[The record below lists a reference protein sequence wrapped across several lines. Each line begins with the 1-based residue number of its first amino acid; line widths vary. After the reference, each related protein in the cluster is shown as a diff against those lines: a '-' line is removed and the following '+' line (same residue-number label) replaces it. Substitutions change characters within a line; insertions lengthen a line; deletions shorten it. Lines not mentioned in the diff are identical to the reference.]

1 MYCIYSLFRVW
12 SAPWMLWQSRSI
24 HPTSCLRGTQL
35 QRGCVRLPKKDHHH
49 HNLCRGCWMRHYLS
63 SWRSPIGEQLVNPVT
78 KKPSFLTFMS
88 FQRNNSAIF
97 FGLCWI
103 IIIIIL
109 TTTGINMMRG
119 GTERLR
125 VSGQLPSLHLDT
137 RGVAWFQVWACP
149 WWWWGGGW

>member
-1 MYCIYSLFRVW
+1 MKCTMNALTKQVNPSHIV
-12 SAPWMLWQSRSI
+12 SAGDASPK
-24 HPTSCLRGTQL
+24 
-35 QRGCVRLPKKDHHH
+35 RLCPSAKKDHHH

-63 SWRSPIGEQLVNPVT
+63 SWRSPIGEQLVNPI

-109 TTTGINMMRG
+109 TTTGININMMRG

>member
-1 MYCIYSLFRVW
+1 MHHECFDKAGQSIPHRVCGGRNSKEVVSVCQKRSSSSQSL
-12 SAPWMLWQSRSI
+12 SGMLDETLLVQA
-24 HPTSCLRGTQL
+24 
-35 QRGCVRLPKKDHHH
+35 
-49 HNLCRGCWMRHYLS
+49 
-63 SWRSPIGEQLVNPVT
+63 IGEQLVNPI

-149 WWWWGGGW
+149 

>member
-35 QRGCVRLPKKDHHH
+35 QRGCVRLPKKIIIITIFVGDAVSDIPCPGNRRAASQPHKETK
-49 HNLCRGCWMRHYLS
+49 LS
-63 SWRSPIGEQLVNPVT
+63 D
-78 KKPSFLTFMS
+78 FLEFS
-88 FQRNNSAIF
+88 SNNSAIF
-97 FGLCWI
+97 FGRCWI
-103 IIIIIL
+103 IVIIIL
-109 TTTGINMMRG
+109 ITTGININMMRG

-149 WWWWGGGW
+149 WWWWWGGG